1 MKKLFAVFL
10 SACMLMCFMPSMAFA
25 DGETGGTGGTTYPY
39 LIAVA
44 ATDLNVSEAGD
55 VTFSQNSIITD
66 KLTIEDDEAS
76 NFAFFLITGENTHVQ
91 ITGENAINITT
102 TGDEETAPMVLYTP
116 SYDSSSKSYDIGCG
130 NDYNSFLIS
139 TEKNGSTYS
148 MNYTYRESCLP
159 FYLDANMAYRTN
171 SIPIMDGKTSICYV
185 VIKDRIGDNISHNL
199 FAYAKDSSPDTS
211 ASCDFATMS
220 EVKTVN
226 KNDPEQGTLYKITIP
241 NDNIAA
247 AKNKCIG
254 VNISSSTDNTSIVYA
269 SVAVDEVVPQELSL
283 IDKTEDNF
291 DEARTASFGNTGC
304 WFKFTPGSQRYCG
317 IKIYDYNTDIDP
329 EVIENSDIVVFNPD
343 GSTRLT
349 FENGAYFNTDANTTY
364 YGYAQANTDTDEY
377 SLQLQ
382 LTKKVEGT
390 AAIKYDSSKCSFALD
405 EARILNGAEVNGGT
419 ITNVVTSEP
428 DADSMITKTITLLYD
443 YYDTDKQTVPCTITP
458 KSGYK
463 CAGFTYLDGS
473 SVTQVAPYHMSYA
486 HHYNILDASGNPLI
500 DENGNPLGIENQY
513 GTKLPANNFYCNTIA
528 YDTAVHSSV
537 GWEDVTEMVRVC
549 KENNYIAKL
558 KDSYIEWNPNIAIG
572 DNYTVSMI
580 DDNTPNNITDVVID
594 GLNNSY
600 APKATAVGATPDQ
613 TTAVEKYTGKEIE
626 KVYDLSA
633 SGINNENLG
642 KLVTVSIPCSDPSA
656 YDVVWLKDSTD
667 AKGKPMVT
675 PVPMTTTD
683 GIGCISFDT
692 GHFSSYALVKAQQTP
707 SYGGGATAP
716 SAPVIDAAPVVSG
729 DTASSTI
736 SSSAVDTAIKNA
748 AAGSSKEITINA
760 SAGSGSVKDSKV
772 TLNKTD
778 MQKISDTP
786 DSKLT
791 IKTDAGNVTLDKD
804 TLAKIAGAAE
814 GNDITIEVKVTE
826 SNDNTLKSELII
838 TSGGKKISGL
848 GSVSAK
854 VTLRPSS
861 TLAGKDLECVGIDEN
876 GNYTVLESVKNAD
889 GSYTFTANGSASY
902 ALMEKAAVEKQLAK
916 QEAASF
922 VKSKIKASAA
932 ASAGK
937 IRLTWTKV
945 TSSHKVVYQVFRSK
959 SKYGKFVKIA
969 TVSKNGLTNTKVAKG
984 KRYYYKVRAVLNING
999 NRSYTKLSKPVS
1011 AVAK

>member
-1 MKKLFAVFL
+1 
-10 SACMLMCFMPSMAFA
+10 MLMCFMPSMAFA

-44 ATDLNVSEAGD
+44 ASDLNVDSETSA
-55 VTFSQNSIITD
+55 VTFSSEKIIKD
-66 KLTIEDDEAS
+66 QLIIEDDEPS
-76 NFAFFLITGENTHVQ
+76 DFAFFMVTGEGTYSQ
-91 ITGENAINITT
+91 ITGESAINITT
-102 TGDEETAPMVLYTP
+102 TGDDENEPMVLYTP
-116 SYDSSSKSYDIGCG
+116 EYNSSNKTYNINCG
-130 NDYNSFLIS
+130 NDYNLFLIAA
-139 TEKNGSTYS
+139 EYNGSTYS

-159 FYLDANMAYRTN
+159 FYLDANMTYRTS

-220 EVKTVN
+220 AVKTVN
-226 KNDPEQGTLYKITIP
+226 ENDPEQGTLYKITIP

-247 AKNKCIG
+247 AKDKCIG

-283 IDKTEDNF
+283 IDKTEIDY

-486 HHYNILDASGNPLI
+486 HHYNILDANGNPLL
-500 DENGNPLGIENQY
+500 DEYGNSLGIENQY
-513 GTKLPANNFYCNTIA
+513 GTNLPANNFYCNTVA
-528 YDTAVHSSV
+528 YDSTDSNNI
-537 GWEDVTEMVRVC
+537 GWEDVSEMVRVC
-549 KENNYIAKL
+549 RENNYIAKL

-572 DNYTVSMI
+572 DNYNVNMI
-580 DDNTPNNITDVVID
+580 NDNTPNNITDVVID
-594 GLNNSY
+594 GLGSAYTPTFEPVN
-600 APKATAVGATPDQ
+600 ATSEQ
-613 TTAVEKYTGKEIE
+613 TAAVEKYTGKEIE
-626 KVYDLSA
+626 KVYDLNATKKADGS
-633 SGINNENLG
+633 SINSNLDSV
-642 KLVTVSIPCSDPSA
+642 VTVSIPCSDPSA

-692 GHFSSYALVKAQQTP
+692 GHFSNYALVKAQQTP

-729 DTASSTI
+729 DTAASTI
-736 SSSAVDTAIKNA
+736 STSAVDTAIKNA

-760 SAGSGSVKDSKV
+760 SAGNGSIKDSKV

-778 MQKISDTP
+778 LQKIADTP
-786 DSKLT
+786 ESKLT

-889 GSYTFTANGSASY
+889 GSYTFTANGSESY

-916 QEAASF
+916 QEAANF

-999 NRSYTKLSKPVS
+999 NRSYTKLSKPV
-1011 AVAK
+1011 